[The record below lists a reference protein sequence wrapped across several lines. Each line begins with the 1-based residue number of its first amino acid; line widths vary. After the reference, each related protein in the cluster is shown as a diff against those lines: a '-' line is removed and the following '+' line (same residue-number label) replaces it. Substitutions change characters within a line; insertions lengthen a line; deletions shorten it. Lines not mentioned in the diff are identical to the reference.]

1 MSKKQS
7 KNKNDLVSQ
16 KNPVMRIL
24 VLIVTVVMCVG
35 ILIMPFLRWFKVY
48 FGSNFSAPEKKLFF
62 FEKRLDI
69 QGFLW

>member
-16 KNPVMRIL
+16 KSPVMRIL

-35 ILIMPFLRWFKVY
+35 ILIMPFLR
-48 FGSNFSAPEKKLFF
+48 
-62 FEKRLDI
+62 
-69 QGFLW
+69 